1 MNDLVHQLFGPMSK
15 SYCDWF
21 FYLSVI
27 GFVYF
32 VSAVIIFFVLAMTK
46 KRSGKFYFQMLLI
59 CLGYFLFF
67 YFQNRLLYS
76 MCKNT
81 TY

>member
-1 MNDLVHQLFGPMSK
+1 MNDLVYQLFGPMSK

-32 VSAVIIFFVLAMTK
+32 VLAVILFLVLALTK
-46 KRSGKFYFQMLLI
+46 KRNSKFYFQMFMI

-76 MCKNT
+76 MCRNT
-81 TY
+81 IY